1 MHFTAPVAADSYGQA
16 LTVVY
21 KQLSCKTVALFITL
35 FINN

>member
-1 MHFTAPVAADSYGQA
+1 MQFTTPVAADSDGQA